1 MSITPRPAPS
11 PQDLSSGQPRA
22 RSVHRPLRGAMVAV
36 LLAGTTIG
44 GFTAGSFDA
53 RPAFAQNAS
62 SNAPANAPGSHQPGA
77 ISPQMPTERLPD
89 FTGLVKQ
96 VKPAVVSIT
105 SMLRADAVEDE
116 EGGGG
121 GSQGGGGQQMPFPF
135 PFPFQMPQSNPHRT
149 IEARGSG
156 FIISPDGYVV
166 TNNHVVKGATSVTVT
181 LDDGTTLPAKIV
193 GRDPRTDLA
202 LLRVKP
208 PGDKL
213 PFIQLGDSN
222 DVQPGQ
228 WVIAVGNPFGLG
240 GTVTAGIVS
249 ARGRD
254 IGEGPYDSFL
264 QIDAPINRGN
274 SGGPLFTQDGKVV
287 GVNTAILSPSG
298 GSIGIGFAIPS
309 DTVRLVV
316 DQLRAHGKVT
326 RSYLGVEAQQIT
338 PQMARALSLPA
349 SVGNPPSGALV
360 ASVSRDS
367 PAEKAGIKPGDVI
380 TQINGQ
386 KIENP
391 RDLAI
396 KVAGTP
402 PDSDAKLSILRSGK
416 AQTIDAH
423 LARLGRET
431 SSGAGGESGQP
442 GNHGSIGVSLSAL
455 TPDLRQQLGVDES
468 VRGVVVQAVRSGSP
482 ADEAGIHP
490 GDVILQVG
498 SQTVGSPRDAVSAV
512 HAALKSDQSVAL
524 RILRDGHGV
533 FVAVSPS
540 GSSGGD
546 QSSQAPGGDDN
557 DNDSGGSGGD
567 NSQDDGQQG

>member
-1 MSITPRPAPS
+1 
-11 PQDLSSGQPRA
+11 
-22 RSVHRPLRGAMVAV
+22 
-36 LLAGTTIG
+36 
-44 GFTAGSFDA
+44 
-53 RPAFAQNAS
+53 
-62 SNAPANAPGSHQPGA
+62 
-77 ISPQMPTERLPD
+77 
-89 FTGLVKQ
+89 
-96 VKPAVVSIT
+96 
-105 SMLRADAVEDE
+105 
-116 EGGGG
+116 
-121 GSQGGGGQQMPFPF
+121 
-135 PFPFQMPQSNPHRT
+135 
-149 IEARGSG
+149 
-156 FIISPDGYVV
+156 
-166 TNNHVVKGATSVTVT
+166 VTVT

-202 LLRVKP
+202 LLRIKP

-287 GVNTAILSPSG
+287 GVNTAILSPTG

-338 PQMARALSLPA
+338 PQMAKALSLPA
-349 SVGNPPSGALV
+349 AVGNPPSGALV
-360 ASVSRDS
+360 ASVSQNS

-402 PDSDAKLSILRSGK
+402 PDSDAKLSILRGGK

-423 LARLGRET
+423 LARLGREA
-431 SSGAGGESGQP
+431 SGGGGGESGQQ
-442 GNHGSIGVSLSAL
+442 NNQGSIGVSLSAL

-482 ADEAGIHP
+482 ADQAGIRP

-498 SQTVGSPRDAVSAV
+498 SQTVGSPREAVNAV
-512 HAALKSDQSVAL
+512 HAALKTDQSVAL

-546 QSSQAPGGDDN
+546 QSSQVPGGD